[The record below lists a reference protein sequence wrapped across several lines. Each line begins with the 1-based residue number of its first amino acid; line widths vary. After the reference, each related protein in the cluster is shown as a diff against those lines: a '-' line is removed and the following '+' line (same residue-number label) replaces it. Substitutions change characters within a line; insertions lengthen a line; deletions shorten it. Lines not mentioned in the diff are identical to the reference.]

1 VKAIHDDNMNF
12 KYIALRP
19 VLKFHSNLSAFFI
32 HINLHNKIIPRRTTH
47 ININAD
53 IDEIMKVDDDGRF
66 ILGTKELQR

>member
-1 VKAIHDDNMNF
+1 MEIGIGCESDPRHSDP
-12 KYIALRP
+12 R
-19 VLKFHSNLSAFFI
+19 HSNLSAFFT